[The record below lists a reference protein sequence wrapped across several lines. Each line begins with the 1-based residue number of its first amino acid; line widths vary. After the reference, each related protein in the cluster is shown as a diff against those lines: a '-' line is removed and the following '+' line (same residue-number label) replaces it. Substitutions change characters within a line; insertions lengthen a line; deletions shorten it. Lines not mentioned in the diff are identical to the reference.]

1 MTKISDYL
9 QSINNQNRKALAVF
23 LTAGFPKAATFIDLA
38 LKTLDSGADLLEI
51 GIPFSDPIADGPVI
65 QRSSQIALDN
75 GITLTSV
82 LNYAEK
88 IKTQTDK
95 PIILMG
101 NANPLLHYGMEP
113 FLKHAASSGVNGLIV
128 PDIPVEEYDDFWIDK
143 NDAIDKI
150 LLTTP
155 TSPAERIRRI
165 DQTSSGFVYCVSV
178 TGTTGIQKKFDN
190 SNLENLERTYN
201 LIQKNKMLIGFGIS
215 GPEVIKKLS
224 PYCDGVIVGSAVIDQ
239 IFSEN
244 DKNYQQT
251 SDFIQ
256 TLSSACH
263 F

>member
-101 NANPLLHYGMEP
+101 YANPILHYGIEQ

-128 PDIPVEEYDDFWIDK
+128 PDIPVEEYGDFWIDK

-150 LLTTP
+150 L
-155 TSPAERIRRI
+155 
-165 DQTSSGFVYCVSV
+165 
-178 TGTTGIQKKFDN
+178 
-190 SNLENLERTYN
+190 
-201 LIQKNKMLIGFGIS
+201 
-215 GPEVIKKLS
+215 
-224 PYCDGVIVGSAVIDQ
+224 
-239 IFSEN
+239 
-244 DKNYQQT
+244 
-251 SDFIQ
+251 
-256 TLSSACH
+256 
-263 F
+263 